1 MSLRSSQVGVGRLFQ
16 ALEDAEEQG
25 GDRAGGSAGQDR
37 EAGGLV
43 FDLCL
48 AKR

>member
-1 MSLRSSQVGVGRLFQ
+1 MGVGRLFQ

-25 GDRAGGSAGQDR
+25 GNREGGSAGQDR

-43 FDLCL
+43 FDSCP